1 MRREAQALALRLDSA
16 VAEAKVFD
24 FQLSR
29 IHCPGELPALD
40 GDLRQVALTTAEFIE
55 SSRSAQKWAVTVG
68 WSRAIGKSPGFDR
81 SVVGALERSLDQ
93 SVARID
99 QIDGCL
105 LRLRAAALE
114 IAASGPARSRKSAA
128 IFARYIDHAQ
138 RYLRPVHVDLDLS
151 AAAGPF
157 LAALVAGLN
166 RQLATDGAST
176 PPGGLSR
183 RMLAAAAALL
193 PAHCRD
199 RYSEEF
205 ISEISD
211 MPRRQHFGYV
221 LRILWNSL
229 ELRSAVATLM
239 KTIDRRP
246 LP

>member
-1 MRREAQALALRLDSA
+1 MKREAQALAMRLGSA
-16 VAEAKVFD
+16 VAEAKAFD
-24 FQLSR
+24 FQLRR
-29 IHCPGELPALD
+29 IHCPDELPALH
-40 GDLRQVALTTAEFIE
+40 GDLRQIALTTAEFIE
-55 SSRSAQKWAVTVG
+55 DSKRAQKWAVIVG
-68 WSRAIGKSPGFDR
+68 WSRSIGKSPRFDL

-93 SVARID
+93 AVLDID
-99 QIDGCL
+99 QIDARM
-105 LRLRAAALE
+105 LRLCAAALE
-114 IAASGPARSRKSAA
+114 IAASGPARSRKPAA

-176 PPGGLSR
+176 LPGGLSR

-205 ISEISD
+205 ISEIGD
-211 MPRRQHFGYV
+211 MPRSQHFGYV
-221 LRILWNSL
+221 LRILWYSL
-229 ELRSAVATLM
+229 ELRSAVGTHT
-239 KTIDRRP
+239 KTIH
-246 LP
+246 

>member
-1 MRREAQALALRLDSA
+1 M
-16 VAEAKVFD
+16 AEAKVFD

-114 IAASGPARSRKSAA
+114 IAASGPARSRRPAA
-128 IFARYIDHAQ
+128 VFAQYLDYAR
-138 RYLRPVHVDLDLS
+138 RYLRPVYVDLDLS
-151 AAAGPF
+151 AAAAGRF
-157 LAALVAGLN
+157 LAALVAGLD
-166 RQLATDGAST
+166 RQLATDGACT

-229 ELRSAVATLM
+229 ELRSAVGTLM